1 MAPWDP
7 WLAPLELAKTPW
19 KQIELLAELMISR
32 MVPQQDT
39 KDYEIKTPAT
49 KHQNSRSNALFAFQE
64 EVPPRKGGIM
74 KPIVEDGK
82 TSKHKVS
89 FDCYI

>member
-1 MAPWDP
+1 
-7 WLAPLELAKTPW
+7 
-19 KQIELLAELMISR
+19 

-64 EVPPRKGGIM
+64 EVPPPRKGRIM
-74 KPIVEDGK
+74 NPIVEDGK